1 MARFIGSSSPGGS
14 LLVKTSGSRVMAEK
28 KGGDWRMFVAVGLVA
43 TLVYGCAG
51 QEAVNDD
58 VNAGCSLV
66 SEEGR
71 IAFTHAA

>member
-1 MARFIGSSSPGGS
+1 
-14 LLVKTSGSRVMAEK
+14 MAEK

-58 VNAGCSLV
+58 VNAGGSLV
-66 SEEGR
+66 SEEGL